1 MSLSPAAQ
9 QLFDELVQRFPVIM
23 SPKAAAVEGNEGL
36 TSVHGAVKSGEL
48 DSFVAPDTRKR
59 NIFGRSVALRIARKY
74 DAALAAGASP
84 KFTEKAT
91 TASLTS
97 RRLNP
102 PKRRQRRLEK
112 AREMAEARRRSTA
125 EAR

>member
-1 MSLSPAAQ
+1 MFRSSAAER
-9 QLFDELVQRFPVIM
+9 LFNELVQRLPVIM
-23 SPKAAAVEGNEGL
+23 SPKAAAAEGNEGL
-36 TSVHGAVKSGEL
+36 TSVHGAIKSGEL

-74 DAALAAGASP
+74 DAALAAGASL

-91 TASLTS
+91 AASLTS

-102 PKRRQRRLEK
+102 P
-112 AREMAEARRRSTA
+112 
-125 EAR
+125 

>member
-9 QLFDELVQRFPVIM
+9 QLFNELVARLPAIM
-23 SPKAAAVEGNEGL
+23 SPKAAATEGNEGL
-36 TSVHGAVKSGEL
+36 TAVHGAIKSNEL
-48 DSFVAPDTRKR
+48 DSFVVPETRKR

-91 TASLTS
+91 EASLAS

-102 PKRRQRRLEK
+102 PKRRMQR
-112 AREMAEARRRSTA
+112 ARQMANAGTGGSP
-125 EAR
+125 